1 MTFSQIQSFIAETA
15 ADSQLFREEEFEK
28 RMEAIDRIDF
38 LVIDRIDELL
48 LEEAQQ
54 ELLLP
59 LKQQAE
65 SIKQELENVDTQMFH
80 RLQTRIR
87 SGEIT
92 GERFRE
98 LIQEYTGF
106 NSAGSIQEVA
116 TEYDHVDVFV
126 NGLFPS
132 QTMPGQTKELDPE
145 MVYYQKTPARII
157 FELAEKAAFTKED
170 VFYDIGSGLGQVAML
185 VHLLTGATARGIEF
199 EPAFCDYANN
209 CVAQLYL
216 SNIVFINTDA
226 RAADYSE
233 GTVFFMF
240 TPFRGKIMQQ
250 VLEMLKKESLQRK
263 IRVITYGP
271 CTTHVALQDWL
282 HLITPAN
289 SNVYSLAVFSSI

>member
-1 MTFSQIQSFIAETA
+1 MTFSQIQSLITETA
-15 ADSQLFREEEFEK
+15 ADSLLFREEEFEK

-38 LVIDRIDELL
+38 LVIDRIDEWLL
-48 LEEAQQ
+48 QEAQPG
-54 ELLLP
+54 LLLP

-65 SIKQELENVDTQMFH
+65 SIKQELENIDMQMFH
-80 RLQTRIR
+80 RLQACIR
-87 SGEIT
+87 SGEVT
-92 GERFRE
+92 GERFRK
-98 LIQEYTGF
+98 LIQKYTGF
-106 NSAGSIQEVA
+106 NNADSVQEA
-116 TEYDHVDVFV
+116 REYDHVDVFV
-126 NGLFPS
+126 NGLFPF
-132 QTMPGQTKELDPE
+132 QTMPEQTKELDPE

-157 FELAEKAAFTKED
+157 FELTEKAAFTEKD

-185 VHLLTGATARGIEF
+185 VHLLTGVATRGIEF

-209 CVAQLYL
+209 CVAQLHL
-216 SNIVFINTDA
+216 SDIIFINTDA

-240 TPFRGKIMQQ
+240 TPFKGEIMQQ

-263 IRVITYGP
+263 IRIITYGP

-282 HLITPAN
+282 HPVTPVN